1 MKLTA
6 KEKAKDLIEKFR
18 DENNMFEEAT
28 VEAAKYFAVICVDEI
43 LEGYNPL
50 EYYPEDLRG
59 YWEGVKKEIE
69 LL

>member
-1 MKLTA
+1 MDLTV

-18 DENNMFEEAT
+18 DENNMFEEDT
-28 VEAAKYFAVICVDEI
+28 LSAAKYFAVICVNEI

-50 EYYPEDLRG
+50 EYYPEDLRY

-69 LL
+69 IL